1 MEDSSTREMQR
12 LASLS
17 SIAAKT
23 LFSFETKLS
32 PDTVEWCPHS
42 GFENILVVGSYQVNK
57 SDNEVFDDTQRYG
70 RIYVFQCEN
79 STFKVCFLQILCET
93 YIFSRWTF

>member
-42 GFENILVVGSYQVNK
+42 GFENILVVGSYQVKK

-79 STFKVCFLQILCET
+79 STFKVCFYENFT
-93 YIFSRWTF
+93 

>member
-1 MEDSSTREMQR
+1 MS
-12 LASLS
+12 
-17 SIAAKT
+17 AAKT
-23 LFSFETKLS
+23 LFSFDTKLS
-32 PDTVEWCPHS
+32 ADTVEWCPHF

-79 STFKVCFLQILCET
+79 STFKVQIYVKFLFKYKYNII
-93 YIFSRWTF
+93 YKGANRD